1 MKKLIAV
8 TVCASLVC
16 STFFLLAFKP
26 APAASNIKNGKHLV
40 LPQGT
45 EKPLDVVINHIHEGK
60 MVRMSSIHNSLA
72 GSRLAF
78 IFHDG
83 SRIVLNFLKPMRVGN
98 YEIRDRSAEI
108 QAMYYPAN
116 GYPVVMQGYA
126 TIYTLKP
133 VTGRIAQLYDDDHEL
148 HMSSASVFSF

>member
-1 MKKLIAV
+1 MKKAIINTALLF
-8 TVCASLVC
+8 VCAILLLSGSKSALVAENAKYV
-16 STFFLLAFKP
+16 SRLQ
-26 APAASNIKNGKHLV
+26 S
-40 LPQGT
+40 T
-45 EKPLDVVINHIHEGK
+45 EKPLDIVINHIHEGK
-60 MVRMSSIHNSLA
+60 QQRMSSIHNSLA

-83 SRIVLNFLKPMRVGN
+83 SRIVLNFLKPIRVGN

-108 QAMYYPAN
+108 QAIYYPAG
-116 GYPVVMQGYA
+116 GYPKVLQGYT

-133 VTGRIAQLYDDDHEL
+133 ITGRIAQLYDADHEL